1 MIHHWLKVSYL
12 YTTATQVNL
21 KQYSVENKST
31 IVDDT
36 LCGLTSNIS
45 VRDTSKRQC
54 PLWGCKAW
62 SSALKTF
69 CFATRSRLYLG
80 RLSLSSR
87 SLGTSP
93 VLTTALG
100 SMTVLPLQ
108 PSATVRP
115 LDWSTILVLLVGEG
129 RVEVELELRLEL
141 DGLLLLGELKPELEF
156 SLPPA
161 STWTLPLVGG
171 EDGDIVALLVAIVT
185 WLTREED
192 KGMFCFLKQIKLYII
207 RAMERHL
214 WHVFYLLFLN
224 KCILTPVFK

>member
-1 MIHHWLKVSYL
+1 M
-12 YTTATQVNL
+12 NL
-21 KQYSVENKST
+21 KQYIVENKST
-31 IVDDT
+31 IVYNIV
-36 LCGLTSNIS
+36 CGLTSNIS

-54 PLWGCKAW
+54 PLCGCKAW

-100 SMTVLPLQ
+100 SMAVLPLQ

-129 RVEVELELRLEL
+129 RVEAELELRLEL
-141 DGLLLLGELKPELEF
+141 DGLLLLGELKLELEF
-156 SLPPA
+156 SLPLA
-161 STWTLPLVGG
+161 STWTLQLVGG
-171 EDGDIVALLVAIVT
+171 EEGDTVALLAAIVT

-192 KGMFCFLKQIKLYII
+192 EGMFCFLKQIKLYII

-214 WHVFYLLFLN
+214 
-224 KCILTPVFK
+224 

>member
-1 MIHHWLKVSYL
+1 M
-12 YTTATQVNL
+12 NL

-31 IVDDT
+31 IVYNI

-69 CFATRSRLYLG
+69 CFATKSRLYLG

-100 SMTVLPLQ
+100 SMAVLLLQ
-108 PSATVRP
+108 PSTTVRP
-115 LDWSTILVLLVGEG
+115 LDWSTIVVLLVGEG
-129 RVEVELELRLEL
+129 RVDVELELSLEL
-141 DGLLLLGELKPELEF
+141 DGLLLLGELKLELEF

-161 STWTLPLVGG
+161 STWMPLVDG
-171 EDGDIVALLVAIVT
+171 EDGDIVALLAATVT

-207 RAMERHL
+207 RAIRRHL
-214 WHVFYLLFLN
+214 WHAYCLLFLN